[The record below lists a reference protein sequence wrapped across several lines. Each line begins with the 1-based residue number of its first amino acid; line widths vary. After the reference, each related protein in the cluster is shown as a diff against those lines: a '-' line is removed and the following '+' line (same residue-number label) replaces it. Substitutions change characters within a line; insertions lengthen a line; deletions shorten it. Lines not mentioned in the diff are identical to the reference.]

1 MMGCIETLTDE
12 NYREFLA
19 KGMRVLLLT
28 RRDCPHCRAWT
39 GEVSE
44 FLKSDDVWKKVR
56 FAKIDLGSDEVEEFK
71 KANAWLEFIPG
82 VPFNVIFVE
91 GQPTNSFAGS
101 GVKRMV
107 KRLERLSS

>member
-1 MMGCIETLTDE
+1 MGCLETLTDE

-28 RRDCPHCRAWT
+28 QRDCPHCRAWT

-44 FLKSDDVWKKVR
+44 FLKSDDDWKKVR
-56 FAKIDLGSDEVEEFK
+56 FAKIDLESGEIEEFK
-71 KANAWLEFIPG
+71 KANDWLEFIPG

-107 KRLERLSS
+107 KRLKRLSS